1 MRAGVDPGNTVPGNK
16 TAREQ
21 GFTRLVSLLK
31 EMKTASIPINSSK
44 TVAKKSSTAK
54 PAASCHSTT
63 GDGCNNVSVAASLNT
78 SLQDQ
83 LDRITQNT
91 RALVQPERL
100 AVSEQMISDL
110 FSTGIEDRILPVGA
124 QAPSFTLEDARTGK
138 LVNSAD
144 LLALGPLVV
153 NFFRGRWCP
162 YCVTE
167 LETWRELH
175 PQLRERGALL
185 VAISPQTTRQNNFAL
200 QQHALTFPL
209 LADPGAVVAEQ
220 FGLAYSVPPEYR
232 RYYQSILINIP
243 FNNAGLNYQT
253 ATEAKL
259 APSSPR
265 RLRHRAGRN
274 HPLQR
279 GPRRLPSS
287 PRTGRHT
294 CRTLSR

>member
-1 MRAGVDPGNTVPGNK
+1 
-16 TAREQ
+16 
-21 GFTRLVSLLK
+21 
-31 EMKTASIPINSSK
+31 
-44 TVAKKSSTAK
+44 
-54 PAASCHSTT
+54 
-63 GDGCNNVSVAASLNT
+63 VAASLNT

-100 AVSEQMISDL
+100 AVSEQMVSDL
-110 FSTGIEDRILPVGA
+110 FATGIEDRILPVGA

-162 YCVTE
+162 YCITE
-167 LETWRELH
+167 LETWRELL
-175 PQLRERGALL
+175 PQLRERGALF

-220 FGLAYSVPPEYR
+220 FGLAYTVSSEYR

-253 ATEAKL
+253 ATEA
-259 APSSPR
+259 SW
-265 RLRHRAGRN
+265 
-274 HPLQR
+274 
-279 GPRRLPSS
+279 RLPLPGVFVIAKDGTITFSEAHADFRVR
-287 PRTGRHT
+287 PEPTDI
-294 CRTLSR
+294 LAAL

>member
-1 MRAGVDPGNTVPGNK
+1 
-16 TAREQ
+16 
-21 GFTRLVSLLK
+21 
-31 EMKTASIPINSSK
+31 
-44 TVAKKSSTAK
+44 
-54 PAASCHSTT
+54 
-63 GDGCNNVSVAASLNT
+63 VAASLNI

-100 AVSEQMISDL
+100 AISEQMVSDL
-110 FSTGIEDRILPVGA
+110 FATGIEDRILPVGA

-138 LVNSAD
+138 PVNSAD
-144 LLALGPLVV
+144 LLALGPLVI

-167 LETWRELH
+167 LETWRELL
-175 PQLRERGALL
+175 PQLRKRGALF

-209 LADPGAVVAEQ
+209 LADPGAVIAEQ
-220 FGLAYSVPPEYR
+220 FGLAYSVPAEYR

-253 ATEAKL
+253 ATEASWKL
-259 APSSPR
+259 
-265 RLRHRAGRN
+265 
-274 HPLQR
+274 PLPGVLVISQDGMILFSEAHADFR
-279 GPRRLPSS
+279 VRPEPADILAV
-287 PRTGRHT
+287 
-294 CRTLSR
+294 L